1 MASATRLRRR
11 SRQWT
16 ARPGSG
22 RRSFFS
28 SQLCLCPCWHR
39 CLRLRL
45 IVERPRVS
53 LTKQE
58 KPRAARPTE
67 PRDSYA
73 FGIRIHHLSA
83 SHEATHTWLSSSVSR
98 QASPSARNEEETQLH
113 AKIHKCSGPDNRNEQ
128 TPALKV
134 PLQMELRFRP
144 RRYEQP
150 PTLEGLR
157 GDKTPGGLPTPAP
170 AAATTTSA
178 LGGQTAAAMTSGR
191 TLLRRAPRPRP
202 HSRGEDKLSKPK
214 SRRPGA
220 RMVAAIS
227 SATRTSSA
235 VTTSAPTKAA
245 ICPPADP
252 HSDPPGRAS
261 TDLRAEASYRSKG
274 RIAQEHERRPSSAR
288 RLGRSSGARD
298 ATTARAAGGGTGSRA
313 RAS

>member
-16 ARPGSG
+16 AWPGSD

-39 CLRLRL
+39 CLWLRL
-45 IVERPRVS
+45 IAERPRVP

-73 FGIRIHHLSA
+73 SGIRIPHSSPL
-83 SHEATHTWLSSSVSR
+83 HEATHAWLSGSVSR
-98 QASPSARNEEETQLH
+98 QTSPSARNEEKTWLH
-113 AKIHKCSGPDNRNEQ
+113 AKIHKCSGPDSHNEQ

-134 PLQMELRFRP
+134 PLQTELRFRP
-144 RRYEQP
+144 RRYKQP
-150 PTLEGLR
+150 ATLEGLR
-157 GDKTPGGLPTPAP
+157 GDETSGGSQSPAP

-178 LGGQTAAAMTSGR
+178 PGGQTAAAMTSGR

-220 RMVAAIS
+220 RMVAVIP

-235 VTTSAPTKAA
+235 ATTSAPTTAA

-252 HSDPPGRAS
+252 YSDPPGRAS
-261 TDLRAEASYRSKG
+261 IDLRAEASYRSKG
-274 RIAQEHERRPSSAR
+274 RIAQEHERRPSSA
-288 RLGRSSGARD
+288 
-298 ATTARAAGGGTGSRA
+298 
-313 RAS
+313 